1 MDHRHVV
8 RKSLGGNVYLGSA
21 KLMIYMRVFVKIL
34 VGGIVLLSLAAC
46 GTVSKLDVATQ
57 DPSEVEDRA
66 VVDGKVLPLP
76 DESIIVATPLNEGPE
91 SSPVVKRLVSSAR
104 SQSEQADFDG
114 AAGSL
119 ERALRIE
126 PRNAMLWARL
136 ADVRYAQEAWRKAI
150 QLAAKS
156 NTLVGNNSDLR
167 RRNWYLMANAYQVLG
182 DETSA
187 QKFRSKLGR

>member
-1 MDHRHVV
+1 MDRRRVER
-8 RKSLGGNVYLGSA
+8 RKPGGKGCLGSV
-21 KLMIYMRVFVKIL
+21 KLKIYMSYIAKTLAGVM
-34 VGGIVLLSLAAC
+34 LLGLAAC

-57 DPSEVEDRA
+57 KPSEVEDRA
-66 VVDGKVLPLP
+66 VIDGEIAPLP
-76 DESIIVATPLNEGPE
+76 DETVVVATPLNNVPE
-91 SSPVVKRLVSSAR
+91 SSPVVRRLMSSAR

-114 AAGSL
+114 AASSL

-126 PRNAMLWARL
+126 PRNAELWARL

-156 NTLVGNNSDLR
+156 NTLIGHNSDLR

-182 DETSA
+182 DEASA
-187 QKFRSKLGR
+187 QKFRSKLNH